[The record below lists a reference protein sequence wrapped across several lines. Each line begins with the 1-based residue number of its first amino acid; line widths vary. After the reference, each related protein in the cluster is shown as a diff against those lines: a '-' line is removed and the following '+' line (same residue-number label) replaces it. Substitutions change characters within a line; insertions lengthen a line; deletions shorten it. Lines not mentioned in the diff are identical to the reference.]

1 MEPLNSAPSG
11 RKRISW
17 ANLKGIGNHQVIK
30 ENASLRVK
38 YTADVSI
45 RFITVTLFP
54 RLLFPIDL
62 HRETVAFDIN
72 FPVG

>member
-1 MEPLNSAPSG
+1 MEPLNSAPGG

-45 RFITVTLFP
+45 RFITVTL
-54 RLLFPIDL
+54 
-62 HRETVAFDIN
+62 
-72 FPVG
+72 

>member
-1 MEPLNSAPSG
+1 MEPLNSAPGG

-17 ANLKGIGNHQVIK
+17 TNLKGIGNHQVIK

-45 RFITVTLFP
+45 RFITVTLW
-54 RLLFPIDL
+54 LLFPIDL